1 MTYSALGVPSGRPT
15 GVLADVWGRS
25 VVRDVLLTLGAA
37 GAVGLAAQIAVP
49 VPGSPV
55 PITGQTFAVLLA
67 GAALGAT
74 RGAAGMVIYMVAGF
88 LGVPW
93 FAGGTSG
100 WPSATAGY
108 LIGFVLAAALIGQLA
123 ALGADRRPTH
133 TIGLM
138 AAGNALIYLIGVPWL
153 AFSTGVD
160 LTVAAGQGLVPYLIG
175 DVLKTLFA
183 AALLPATWLMIN
195 RRQGNQDRY

>member
-1 MTYSALGVPSGRPT
+1 MTYSAFGISSGRPT

-25 VVRDVLLTLGAA
+25 VVRDVLLPLGAA
-37 GAVGLAAQIAVP
+37 AAVGLAAQIAIP

-74 RGAAGMVIYMVAGF
+74 RGATGMLIYMVAGI

-108 LIGFVLAAALIGQLA
+108 LVGFVLAAALIGQLA
-123 ALGADRRPTH
+123 ALGADRRPTY

-138 AAGNALIYLIGVPWL
+138 AAGNALIYLVGVPWL
-153 AFSTGVD
+153 AFATGMD
-160 LTVAAGQGLVPYLIG
+160 LTAAASQGLVPYLIG
-175 DVLKTLFA
+175 DVVKTLLA
-183 AALLPATWLMIN
+183 AALLPVTWLLIN
-195 RRQGNQDRY
+195 RRQDSNDRY

>member
-1 MTYSALGVPSGRPT
+1 MVPGRPT

-25 VVRDVLLTLGAA
+25 VVRDALLTLGAA
-37 GAVGLAAQIAVP
+37 GAVGLAAQIAIP

-67 GAALGAT
+67 GAMLGPGRA
-74 RGAAGMVIYMVAGF
+74 AAGMLLYAMAGA

-100 WPSATAGY
+100 WPAATGGY
-108 LIGFVLAAALIGQLA
+108 LLGFVVAAALVGQLA
-123 ALGADRRPTH
+123 ALGADRRPGH

-138 AAGNALIYLIGVPWL
+138 FIGNLLIYLVGVPWL
-153 AFSTGVD
+153 ALTTTMDMSTAFSKG
-160 LTVAAGQGLVPYLIG
+160 LTPYLVG
-175 DVLKTLFA
+175 DALKIALA
-183 AALLPATWLMIN
+183 AALLPGVWMLLN
-195 RRQGNQDRY
+195 RRRG